1 MIKFLIIRLS
11 SIGDI
16 VLTSPIVR
24 ILATQLPEAEVHFF
38 VKKEFAEVVK
48 HNPHIAKIHLYDGDI
63 AQNIKV
69 FKQENF
75 DYVIDLHKNLRSFR
89 VRNGLSSLWF
99 SFNKLNF
106 EKWLMVN
113 FKINKLPDK
122 HIVDRYFEAVSKFD
136 VELDDK
142 GLDYFIDAKD
152 EVNIAEYFGDR
163 FADGFVAFVVGA
175 RHFTK
180 QIPLFKAVE
189 IINGIGVPVIL
200 LGGKNDEAFANEI
213 VKNTNSSLV
222 KSGVGQFRINQSA
235 SVIKNARVVVTPD
248 TGLMHIAAA
257 FKRKI
262 ISLWGNTIPE
272 FGMYPYKPHP
282 DSRIFEVNGLRCRP
296 CSKIGY
302 DKCPKNHFRCMADIN
317 TNDVINAV
325 KNMWK

>member
-1 MIKFLIIRLS
+1 
-11 SIGDI
+11 
-16 VLTSPIVR
+16 
-24 ILATQLPEAEVHFF
+24 
-38 VKKEFAEVVK
+38 
-48 HNPHIAKIHLYDGDI
+48 
-63 AQNIKV
+63 
-69 FKQENF
+69 
-75 DYVIDLHKNLRSFR
+75 
-89 VRNGLSSLWF
+89 
-99 SFNKLNF
+99 
-106 EKWLMVN
+106 MVN